1 MRNAP
6 IQSCNESAR
15 VRAGIFTQA
24 DLFEHDSPVGKFKG
38 TNNPRH
44 LRVIDALL
52 FRAISREELDKIA
65 GCSNVPELI
74 AELKRRG
81 LELPCSRFEIVDR
94 DGRRCRPGRYCLTD
108 NDRKLLRNW
117 REISVA
123 QNG

>member
-24 DLFEHDSPVGKFKG
+24 DLFEHDSPVGKFNG

-44 LRVIDALL
+44 LRVIHALQCGT
-52 FRAISREELDKIA
+52 ISREELDKIA
-65 GCSNVPELI
+65 GCSNGPALIDELR
-74 AELKRRG
+74 RRG

-94 DGRRCRPGRYCLTD
+94 DGRHCRPGRYCLTE
-108 NDRKLLRNW
+108 NDHKLLRNW
-117 REISVA
+117 RETSAA